1 MKPHRI
7 VVAFVASI
15 ALSSAVASAK
25 VIPMMD
31 AMTLMDAVHAKV
43 GHSDDLD
50 AHMVGEMPYAI
61 AWWDAASGHD
71 AGMALCKKNG
81 TGWTTVKIIKGSFAD
96 ASALQALGVP
106 ALQAKALIE
115 DVATAKAHPI

>member
-1 MKPHRI
+1 VNLLKNI
-7 VVAFVASI
+7 FALTLCVAVSTSLA
-15 ALSSAVASAK
+15 AAK

-43 GHSDDLD
+43 GHSDDLN

-71 AGMALCKKNG
+71 AGMALCKKHG
-81 TGWTTVKIIKGSFAD
+81 SGWTTVKIIKGSFAD
-96 ASALQALGVP
+96 AAALQALGVP
-106 ALQAKALIE
+106 AVQAKALIN
-115 DVATAKAHPI
+115 DVAIAKAHPI